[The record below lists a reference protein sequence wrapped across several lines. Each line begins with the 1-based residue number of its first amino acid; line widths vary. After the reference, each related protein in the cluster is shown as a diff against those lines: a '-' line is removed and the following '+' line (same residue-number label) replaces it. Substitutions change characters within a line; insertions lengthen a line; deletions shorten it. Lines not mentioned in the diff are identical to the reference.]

1 MAQLLDVMPLVA
13 PHAGALPILN
23 WETHLVR
30 GALLF
35 LMVPGFLLRD
45 CCPCVSWGAHGCA
58 AVAWRASF
66 AVLALGKSPARCT
79 LSW

>member
-1 MAQLLDVMPLVA
+1 MEIYGGQERPDMAQLLDVMPLVP

-35 LMVPGFLLRD
+35 P
-45 CCPCVSWGAHGCA
+45 
-58 AVAWRASF
+58 
-66 AVLALGKSPARCT
+66 
-79 LSW
+79 